1 MFEYEY
7 ESRFAEY
14 EYGRSST
21 LRKNVLV
28 LENQNR
34 YHLARRRLP
43 PPTPHHQL
51 PSAGGEFEYGPRS

>member
-7 ESRFAEY
+7 ESRSAEY

-21 LRKNVLV
+21 LKKNVLVLVPV

-34 YHLARRRLP
+34 SPRSARHLLLQ
-43 PPTPHHQL
+43 TPRKHQL
-51 PSAGGEFEYGPRS
+51 